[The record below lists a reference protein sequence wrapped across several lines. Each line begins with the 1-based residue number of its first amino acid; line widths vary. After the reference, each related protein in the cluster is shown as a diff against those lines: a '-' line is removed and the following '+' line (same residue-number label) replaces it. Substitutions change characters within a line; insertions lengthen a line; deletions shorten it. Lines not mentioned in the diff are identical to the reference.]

1 MKIFLLISFAFIL
14 LFSSVV
20 SAQKQ
25 FTGTYK
31 MLVQE
36 QSAGE
41 EKFTINVN
49 ADGAIQSEA
58 SMTYGIPN
66 NKIITSANKDKPVSF
81 TIESNGTKVNVTT
94 FDANGAKVVNAG
106 QAEKE
111 IKTQATV
118 IAENGVWHHFYFLLA
133 QYDMAKGG
141 KQNFRAFLPTQAF
154 EYGIEVERV
163 DSPTFNVKG
172 KTVMVDKFRFVT
184 VQNLTLEL
192 WADKDRLPLLITIPS
207 QGVMVI
213 RNDAEDLAAAVF
225 PKTTQTTTE
234 NANFKSEEV
243 SFQNGN
249 VKLAG
254 TLTIPKNSTA
264 PHAAA
269 ILITGSGGQDRDG
282 SGAVFNLY
290 KIIAEHLSSNG
301 VAVLRVDDRGVGKSV
316 IPQGEQTSYKDL
328 INDSRAAFEY
338 LLTRTKDIDPKRI
351 AYIGHSEGSET
362 ALTLAAEDKR
372 VAAIALL
379 AGTSAPV
386 GDVAREQAIYQMA
399 LQETIDP
406 SDETKFP
413 EIARLIIK
421 MFDDAKTQKATEQK
435 DKLSWFRE
443 HNASNPSALAMR
455 VTCPVLI
462 LNGERDALVLSY
474 HSIQLS
480 QALMKGGNKN
490 VRLRIFP
497 NLTHLFT
504 PTTMDSTVTAD
515 KATEISKDFLRALQE
530 WMKTTL
536 GIGSQ
541 GSGVRD

>member
-1 MKIFLLISFAFIL
+1 MKISLLISFAFML

-31 MLVQE
+31 MIVQE
-36 QSAGE
+36 QTAGE
-41 EKFTINVN
+41 EKFTINVK
-49 ADGAIQSEA
+49 ADGGIQSEA

-66 NKIITSANKDKPVSF
+66 NKIITTATKDKPVSLI
-81 TIESNGTKVNVTT
+81 IESGGTKVSVTT
-94 FDANGAKVVNAG
+94 FDANGAKVVNTG
-106 QAEKE
+106 QAEKDV
-111 IKTQATV
+111 KTQASV
-118 IAENGVWHHFYFLLA
+118 IVENGVWHHFYYLLM
-133 QYDMAKGG
+133 QYDMAKSG
-141 KQNFRAFLPTQAF
+141 KQNFRAFLATQAF
-154 EYGIEVERV
+154 EYNIEVERV
-163 DSPTFNVKG
+163 ESPTLNVKG
-172 KTVMVDKFRFVT
+172 KPVTVDKFRLVT

-207 QGVMVI
+207 QGVKVI
-213 RNDAEDLAAAVF
+213 RNDAEDLAAVVF
-225 PKTTQTTTE
+225 PKPAQTEKTNE
-234 NANFKSEEV
+234 NANFSSEEV

-254 TLTIPKNSTA
+254 TLTIPKSSTS
-264 PHAAA
+264 PQPAA

-290 KIIAEHLSSNG
+290 KIIAETLSSSG

-316 IPQGEQTSYKDL
+316 IPQGEQTSYKDF
-328 INDSRAAFEY
+328 INDSRAAFDY

-362 ALTLAAEDKR
+362 ALTIAADDKR
-372 VAAIALL
+372 VAAIVLL
-379 AGTSAPV
+379 AGTSTPV
-386 GDVAREQAIYQMA
+386 GDVAREQSIYQLA

-413 EIARLIIK
+413 EIARFIIK
-421 MFDDAKTQKATEQK
+421 MFDDAKTQKATETK

-455 VTCPVLI
+455 VSCPVLI
-462 LNGERDALVLSY
+462 MNGERDALVLAY

-480 QALMKGGNKN
+480 QALAKGGNKN

-504 PTTMDSTVTAD
+504 PTTMDSTVTVE
-515 KATEISKDFLRALQE
+515 KATEINKDFLRALQE
-530 WMKTTL
+530 WMKQTFA
-536 GIGSQ
+536 IK
-541 GSGVRD
+541 